1 MTTCLNYLV
10 LRKVFSL
17 EVDFRLNDIQDE
29 SFNFNFFENKRFF
42 WKEGVQ
48 FDLSVLLVSF
58 WKAAFHDEWKSLLK
72 AYAVITAA

>member
-29 SFNFNFFENKRFF
+29 SFNFNFFENERFF
-42 WKEGVQ
+42 
-48 FDLSVLLVSF
+48 
-58 WKAAFHDEWKSLLK
+58 
-72 AYAVITAA
+72 